1 MSYLVAQ
8 IWVVLLLSFGLGGLF
23 GWLLKG
29 WRAHKLAVALL
40 DARARHAADAT
51 ETARQRSELNEL
63 RDKGKKLDAE
73 WQAQRTSGAA
83 ELDTLRAT
91 LRERDQQHERL
102 TARIADLEAEKA
114 AVGAHAAALEGRALA
129 LNADIDQLR
138 ERLRHD
144 SLALASA
151 RHELAQAQ
159 ERLRQAPT
167 VVAAPPAD
175 LLPPAG
181 ADALAQAALAPDD
194 LEKIVG
200 VGPKLKTLLHSLGI
214 RHYAQIAHWSEADID
229 QAAAQLPGF
238 GSRIRRDDWRGQ
250 CRVLHLLKYGSEL

>member
-1 MSYLVAQ
+1 MSYLVTQ
-8 IWVVLLLSFGLGGLF
+8 IWLVLLLSFGLGCLF

-40 DARARHAADAT
+40 DARARHVADAT
-51 ETARQRSELNEL
+51 ETARQR
-63 RDKGKKLDAE
+63 
-73 WQAQRTSGAA
+73 A
-83 ELDTLRAT
+83 ELGEMRDRSKRLEADLQALRASAADLVS
-91 LRERDQQHERL
+91 LRAQLAERDQQLERL
-102 TARIADLEAEKA
+102 TERVADLDADKA
-114 AVGAHAAALEGRALA
+114 AVGAQAAELEARALVLHA
-129 LNADIDQLR
+129 ELEQIR

-151 RHELAQAQ
+151 RHELAQAL
-159 ERLRQAPT
+159 ERLRHVP
-167 VVAAPPAD
+167 AAHAEPAD

-181 ADALAQAALAPDD
+181 KGALANAALAPDD

-200 VGPKLKTLLHSLGI
+200 VGPKLKVLLHSLGI
-214 RHYAQIAHWSEADID
+214 HHYAQIAHWTEADVE

-250 CRVLHLLKYGSEL
+250 ARVLHRLKYGSEI